1 MVTVE
6 VFSTHPIWFSAFFS
20 TLASPCLRLSSQLNF
35 QTLRVWASWRI
46 WSYEFWI
53 WGIHS
58 PGCLQSWFGLVRFG
72 SLRLRSWFALV
83 RSWFAQKAKKIRF
96 FEGLRNPGSF
106 WFAFGSLRL
115 RSWFALVR
123 SWFAAVPLRF
133 RS

>member
-1 MVTVE
+1 MFRCEGLKVVTVE

-20 TLASPCLRLSSQLNF
+20 TPASPCLSLSFQLN
-35 QTLRVWASWRI
+35 
-46 WSYEFWI
+46 
-53 WGIHS
+53 
-58 PGCLQSWFGLVRFG
+58 RFG

-115 RSWFALVR
+115 RSMA
-123 SWFAAVPLRF
+123 AAVAKPSAIENLSGCLEFLQGMSPRQF
-133 RS
+133 

>member
-1 MVTVE
+1 MGFLENLELRILDLGNSLTWVPTILVR
-6 VFSTHPIWFSAFFS
+6 FGSFWFAEAA
-20 TLASPCLRLSSQLNF
+20 L
-35 QTLRVWASWRI
+35 
-46 WSYEFWI
+46 
-53 WGIHS
+53 
-58 PGCLQSWFGLVRFG
+58 LVRFG
-72 SLRLRSWFALV
+72 SLLV

-96 FEGLRNPGSF
+96 FEGLRNPGSL